1 MDALRS
7 KPVQLLLAALVVTI
21 GLAVLVGRFWHPA
34 YGFTAFLQFDSTD
47 APIAI
52 HEMTASPV
60 FVYPGENGY
69 DGFTYAEIA
78 FHPLLDST
86 ELKPALGNVPYRAR
100 RILNSALA
108 WLLAGGQPDR
118 IAHVYAALNLPVWL
132 LLAWLSWRWLKVDD
146 ARTWW
151 LWFGLMFSAGVLH
164 SVRLALT
171 DLLGVLLLGLAMGGA
186 RSPSALGLTV
196 LRPERGQARP
206 EVALHHRTSPRIALH
221 PSWPLA
227 ILALGGLARETIL
240 IGVVGLWTGPWHSGR
255 AWLRNGVRS
264 LLVALPLGI
273 WLLWVRYRAGA
284 APQGFGNFTWPV
296 VGWLEKWRRSLA
308 ALGHQP
314 QFFWVNLATVL
325 AVLGLSLQ
333 AVYLLRRWRWSE
345 AWWRVGMAGI
355 LMLLAFGTSVWEGNP
370 GAAHRVLLPL
380 GLAFAVLAARDRA
393 RWYWIVAGNLSVLSG
408 VLALWTPPRDPA
420 EIGAGYANGIRYVIR
435 LGDGWYGAETA
446 KGKLWSW
453 TARGGELQ
461 LRRWPA
467 RSGEVAL
474 RLGLRALSPHRVEL
488 REGARLLW
496 EGMIT
501 AKLQIV
507 TVALSAGTGAVVVQ
521 VATPDA
527 PVKESAAPDARE
539 LGLALYDPAL
549 VGS

>member
-1 MDALRS
+1 MAAVHS
-7 KPVQLLLAALVVTI
+7 KPVPLQLAALAVTL

-52 HEMTASPV
+52 QEMKAAPV
-60 FVYPGENGY
+60 YVYPGENGY

-78 FHPLLDST
+78 FHPLLDSP

-108 WLLAGGQPDR
+108 WLFAGGQPDR
-118 IAHVYAALNLPVWL
+118 IAHVYAALNLPLWL
-132 LLAWLSWRWLKVDD
+132 LFAGLTWRWLKVSD
-146 ARTWW
+146 ARSWW

-171 DLLGVLLLGLAMGGA
+171 DLLGVLLLGLAVSGGA
-186 RSPSALGLTV
+186 RSPSALSRSAGDPQRQTD
-196 LRPERGQARP
+196 PARGEA
-206 EVALHHRTSPRIALH
+206 ALHRN
-221 PSWPLA
+221 WPLA

-255 AWLRNGVRS
+255 AWLRNAVRL
-264 LLVALPLGI
+264 LLVALPLGC
-273 WLLWVRYRAGA
+273 WLLWVRWRAGA

-296 VGWLEKWRRSLA
+296 MGWVEKWGQSLG
-308 ALGHQP
+308 ALRHQP
-314 QFFWVNLATVL
+314 QFFWVNFSTVL
-325 AVLGLSLQ
+325 AVLGLTLQ
-333 AVYLLRRWRWSE
+333 AVYLLRRWRWNE
-345 AWWRVGMAGI
+345 AWWRVGLAGV
-355 LMLLAFGTSVWEGNP
+355 LMMLAFGTSVWEGNP

-393 RWYWIVAGNLSVLSG
+393 RWYWIVAGNLSVLG
-408 VLALWTPPRDPA
+408 GLIALWTPPRDPA
-420 EIGAGYANGIRYVIR
+420 EIGAGNAHGVRYVIQ
-435 LGDGWYGAETA
+435 LGEGWYGAETA

-453 TARGGELQ
+453 TAQGGEFR

-488 REGARLLW
+488 REGARRLW
-496 EGMIT
+496 QGMIT
-501 AKLQIV
+501 AKLQTV
-507 TVALSAGTGAVVVQ
+507 TVALSAGPGPVVVQ

-527 PVKESAAPDARE
+527 PVKESAAADARE
-539 LGLALYDPAL
+539 LGLAIYDPAL